1 MNATPM
7 PPEGG
12 LSSHGFKTAAL
23 CCGFN
28 RSMQHFVLD
37 AEGGVY
43 VEESRN
49 HRRFKTAK
57 MQNRW
62 KRAKSLV

>member
-1 MNATPM
+1 MASEADILPGTKR
-7 PPEGG
+7 
-12 LSSHGFKTAAL
+12 SAL
-23 CCGFN
+23 CCGLN
-28 RSMQHFVLD
+28 GSTQHFVLD